1 VEREMTSIAE
11 MKVPL
16 RVEAS
21 FGPNWAEAK
30 G

>member
-1 VEREMTSIAE
+1 MTSVAE